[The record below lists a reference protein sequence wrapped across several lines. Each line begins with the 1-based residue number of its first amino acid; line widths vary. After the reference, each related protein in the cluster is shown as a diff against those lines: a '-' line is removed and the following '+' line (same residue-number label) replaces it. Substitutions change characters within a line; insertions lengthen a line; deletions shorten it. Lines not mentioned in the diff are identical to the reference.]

1 METYS
6 LQPDKTV
13 ASLIHVS
20 AFSKYF
26 IPFGNFIIP
35 LILWT
40 AKKNDP
46 FVDEHGRRALNF
58 QISIFLYFV
67 FLVCLGIAGVVFMG
81 IEFSVRHP
89 LAFSEDFI
97 NINPAVN
104 ALPFIAIIGIIGILL
119 LALFILEIVAVIN
132 AAIKASEGKPYKYP
146 LTINFITPTPVGIH
160 QSKNEQFN
168 NTQKQTL

>member
-26 IPFGNFIIP
+26 IPFGNFILP

-46 FVDEHGRRALNF
+46 FVDEHGKQALNF

-67 FLVCLGIAGVVFMG
+67 FLVCAGIAGVVLMG
-81 IEFSVRHP
+81 FDI
-89 LAFSEDFI
+89 AAA
-97 NINPAVN
+97 NPRFFTEENFNLSPIN
-104 ALPFIAIIGIIGILL
+104 ALPIITIVGITGILL

-132 AAIKASEGKPYKYP
+132 AAIKASEGKTYKYP

-160 QSKNEQFN
+160 QSKNDQFN